1 MIILSP
7 PCTFITLVH
16 FYSNINHAF
25 TIGPHQYYD
34 DRFPGVCFL
43 GEPHEHKVPV
53 QTKPFIID
61 PRGLGVLLKI
71 PPGAVPPDADKP
83 AHVTVQ
89 ACLSAST
96 FKYPEGF
103 TPLSAVYHISADY
116 HFEKE
121 VELEFEHFANL
132 TTEKEAEMM
141 TIFRAES
148 TANDDGK
155 FIFTPIEGGK
165 FTVGG
170 SHCTLSTQ
178 NNCFISTGAKETA
191 DISKN

>member
-1 MIILSP
+1 MQS
-7 PCTFITLVH
+7 
-16 FYSNINHAF
+16 
-25 TIGPHQYYD
+25 
-34 DRFPGVCFL
+34 
-43 GEPHEHKVPV
+43 E
-53 QTKPFIID
+53 PFIID
-61 PRGLGVLLKI
+61 PRGLGVSLKI

-83 AHVTVQ
+83 INVTVQ

-96 FKYPEGF
+96 FKYPEGV
-103 TPLSAVYHISADY
+103 TPLSAVYHISADS

-148 TANDDGK
+148 AVKDDGK
-155 FIFTPIEGGK
+155 FVFTPIEGGK

-178 NNCFISTGAKETA
+178 HFCFICTGAKETA
-191 DISKN
+191 DISEN